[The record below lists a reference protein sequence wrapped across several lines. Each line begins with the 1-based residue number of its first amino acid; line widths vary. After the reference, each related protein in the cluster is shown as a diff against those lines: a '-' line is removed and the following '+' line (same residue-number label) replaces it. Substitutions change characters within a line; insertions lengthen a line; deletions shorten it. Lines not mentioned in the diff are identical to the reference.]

1 MYPGIGR
8 GPVFWWCTI
17 RIIYHLVH
25 HLQTPLTELNIV
37 YMWGFLITVEVMTPP
52 EPDLVYTLTA
62 GSRPPVWFYGYC
74 PSSPAHHHQTEL
86 PSLTTTLPAAP
97 AKTLS
102 TCPPTENIYICIH
115 KMWIQGGVMEHC
127 TKTWLI
133 SMACQGH
140 FNLYAWKINIGE
152 HHQEISYYKRYMYYG
167 NDWKRWFYLLHWNN
181 LNTHL
186 GICIWTFPI
195 VDTDL

>member
-1 MYPGIGR
+1 MYNKNHISPGSSPADSINR
-8 GPVFWWCTI
+8 AQYC
-17 RIIYHLVH
+17 VH
-25 HLQTPLTELNIV
+25 VGL
-37 YMWGFLITVEVMTPP
+37 
-52 EPDLVYTLTA
+52 PDYSGGDDTARTRPVYTLTA

-102 TCPPTENIYICIH
+102 TCPPTENIYISKNLH
-115 KMWIQGGVMEHC
+115 VY
-127 TKTWLI
+127 TKCGYKEGLWNTVPRPGLFLWLVKVTLI
-133 SMACQGH
+133 YMRERLS
-140 FNLYAWKINIGE
+140 IGE
-152 HHQEISYYKRYMYYG
+152 HHQEISYYKGYYG

>member
-1 MYPGIGR
+1 MYNKNHISPG
-8 GPVFWWCTI
+8 
-17 RIIYHLVH
+17 
-25 HLQTPLTELNIV
+25 
-37 YMWGFLITVEVMTPP
+37 
-52 EPDLVYTLTA
+52 
-62 GSRPPVWFYGYC
+62 
-74 PSSPAHHHQTEL
+74 SSPADSINRAQYCVHVGLPDYSGGDDTARTRPGVHADCWFPA
-86 PSLTTTLPAAP
+86 PSLVLWLLSVITSSSSSDRVTFLDHYSPCSP
-97 AKTLS
+97 CQNLVYLS
-102 TCPPTENIYICIH
+102 THGKYLHIKKLTCIH
-115 KMWIQGGVMEHC
+115 KMWIQGVVMEHC

>member
-102 TCPPTENIYICIH
+102 TCPPAENIYISKNLHVYTRCGYKEGLWNTVPRPGLFLWLVKVTLIYMRERLTLGNIIRRSVIIRDTCI
-115 KMWIQGGVMEHC
+115 ME
-127 TKTWLI
+127 
-133 SMACQGH
+133 M
-140 FNLYAWKINIGE
+140 IGKGDFTYYT
-152 HHQEISYYKRYMYYG
+152 EI
-167 NDWKRWFYLLHWNN
+167 
-181 LNTHL
+181 
-186 GICIWTFPI
+186 I
-195 VDTDL
+195 